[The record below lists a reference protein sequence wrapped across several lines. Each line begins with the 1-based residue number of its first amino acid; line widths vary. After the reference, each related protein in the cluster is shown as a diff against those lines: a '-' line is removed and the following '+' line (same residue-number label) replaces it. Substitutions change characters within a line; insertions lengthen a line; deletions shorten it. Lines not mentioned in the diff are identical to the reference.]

1 MGKNKEYELAI
12 KIAGEVEKS
21 FYESMRLSKKELQD
35 IAEQAA
41 QTTMRL
47 ESTYGKSSITAAGIQ
62 KNFSKSLKDAEP
74 FFSGLESA
82 AKTAFD
88 GISKAAMLAGAGI
101 TTGLV
106 ASVHVG
112 SEFESAF
119 AGVKKTVNAS
129 NAELEQMRDSIRG
142 LAKEMPSTAAELSA
156 IAESAGQLGIYNE
169 NIMGFTRTMADL
181 DVSTDL
187 GDSAAADFAKFAN
200 ITGMDQGLFRNMGSS
215 VVALGNNMATQ
226 ESNIVDMSM
235 RIAAAGDQI
244 GLSEANILGY
254 SAALSSVGIEAE
266 AGGTA
271 FSKLLANLQLAA
283 ETGKKLDDYASV
295 AGMTG
300 QEFKQAFQNDAA
312 EAINAFLVG
321 LTDTEQN
328 GKSAI
333 SVLDEM
339 GLTEVRLRDT
349 LLRAGNAS
357 DLFTNALEISN
368 TAWEENTALANEAE
382 QRYKTFES
390 QCQMTQNKLTDIGIT
405 VYDDLR
411 PALTEGIGLVNGFID
426 GFADQNMIGEFIES
440 ATKEMPTMARKA
452 KEAGEALS
460 EFAEPF
466 LKVGGWMVDNPG
478 VITGTIAGIG
488 MSLGAYKVASGIASL
503 TKALGPLNS
512 VGMGIMALGG
522 TAAVITGI
530 STSVKKAAAEAKQ
543 ANLDAHFGDISLS
556 ISELEETAAAMIQ
569 SQGLDQIRESIMAMG
584 EVDRIADDI
593 RDAQRELDKMNWKV
607 SVGME
612 LTESDQEAYQEKIE
626 SFVNSTQAFV
636 TEQQYAVNL
645 AVGVLTDDDLE
656 SNNIIDKVN
665 QFYAGKMDELE
676 NLGTQMNETI
686 TDAFQDGLLDIDEI
700 AEITKLQSQMANI
713 QNALAGAKYE
723 ANLELIKTKYF
734 MGDLDAESFRNL
746 QAKIQEQTVEASAN
760 YEKSFVLSVS
770 SADIMLKEGEIDQ
783 NEYES
788 MVSEFRE
795 NYMEY
800 VGDLQAKAAS
810 FQTQAIM
817 ENYSDVFDSVDRD
830 KIDEIIRNQLENALE
845 GAPFGMD
852 MREAFNASLLY
863 NDYDLGLDKATKD
876 ALADRWEYL
885 SPQLEQMQKIADTY
899 RQTGE
904 EIPEYISKEIDNL
917 ETIGILAGSG
927 DAIYSVMREEIENND
942 EYRKIAENMVKYGEY
957 LPEELASAISDNQQ
971 LINDAVDVS
980 FAETQEMLNQ
990 TYGKG
995 FDVTAPINV
1004 TMPTTASLLSTISD
1018 ISVGAT
1024 AHKDGGI
1031 FTQPHLGL
1039 VAEAGY
1045 PESIIPINNSPE
1057 AIDLWLKTGEL
1068 LGMDGLTGGA
1078 EPLAADIEE
1087 AAYSGAGDTV
1097 MQIDNSRTI
1106 YFYGDA
1112 PSKEELENVLE
1123 SEDEKF
1129 AQMMERYL
1137 ANGRRTRFY

>member
-62 KNFSKSLKDAEP
+62 KNFSKSLKDTEP

-129 NAELEQMRDSIRG
+129 NAELAEMRGAIRG
-142 LAKEMPSTAAELSA
+142 LAKDDLPATAAELSE

-169 NIMGFTRTMADL
+169 NIMGFTRTMSDL

-200 ITGMDQGLFRNMGSS
+200 ITGMDQGLFSNMGSS

-235 RIAAAGDQI
+235 RIAAAGNQI

-271 FSKLLANLQLAA
+271 FSKLLANLQLAT
-283 ETGKKLDDYASV
+283 ETGKKLEDYADV

-300 QEFKQAFQNDAA
+300 QEFKQAFQNDAT

-321 LTDTEQN
+321 LTNTEQN

-333 SVLDEM
+333 AVLDEM

-357 DLFTNALEISN
+357 DLFANALEISN
-368 TAWEENTALANEAE
+368 IAWEENTALANEAE

-426 GFADQNMIGEFIES
+426 GFADQNRIGEFIES

-460 EFAEPF
+460 EFADPF

-478 VITGTIAGIG
+478 VITGTIVGVGGALSAYKIVSGISSLTNALKAFNPVG
-488 MSLGAYKVASGIASL
+488 MSFMAFGA
-503 TKALGPLNS
+503 
-512 VGMGIMALGG
+512 
-522 TAAVITGI
+522 AAGVITGV
-530 STSVKKAAAEAKQ
+530 STAVKKAAAEAKQ

-569 SQGLDQIRESIMAMG
+569 NQNLDKLRESMEAMG
-584 EVDRIADDI
+584 VVDDIADDI
-593 RDAQRELDKMNWKV
+593 MLATRELNKLDWKV

-612 LTESDQEAYQEKIE
+612 LTEDEQEEYQRQVEN
-626 SFVNSTQAFV
+626 FVASTQEFLTQDQYALSLSVKVLFGDDTENANAVLDQIDAHFDQKQQELEEERLKLEDIVSKAREDGMIVPEEAEEIANQREVISQIQTDLMGNEYASQLDTIEAKYRGKNLDADSVVNLFSEVQDQRNEQMAMYDEMYADAMKGYRGIFEDEEFDSESDKLTEALLKQKADLVMLSTQRELDIIKNAYGDEYKNLTDQAKEAAERQLETTLLNVAYAGTPTDALDALGQFV
-636 TEQQYAVNL
+636 IDYSDINRSTRDAYADLYTPMETTIQELQELEQQL
-645 AVGVLTDDDLE
+645 KSMGVEIPDDMKEL
-656 SNNIIDKVN
+656 
-665 QFYAGKMDELE
+665 MDELASVGVIAGNE
-676 NLGTQMNETI
+676 DAAWELLGNLAESEEY
-686 TDAFQDGLLDIDEI
+686 QDYLKTIDE
-700 AEITKLQSQMANI
+700 AGGYMPE
-713 QNALAGAKYE
+713 ALA
-723 ANLELIKTKYF
+723 N
-734 MGDLDAESFRNL
+734 
-746 QAKIQEQTVEASAN
+746 
-760 YEKSFVLSVS
+760 
-770 SADIMLKEGEIDQ
+770 
-783 NEYES
+783 
-788 MVSEFRE
+788 
-795 NYMEY
+795 
-800 VGDLQAKAAS
+800 
-810 FQTQAIM
+810 
-817 ENYSDVFDSVDRD
+817 
-830 KIDEIIRNQLENALE
+830 
-845 GAPFGMD
+845 
-852 MREAFNASLLY
+852 
-863 NDYDLGLDKATKD
+863 
-876 ALADRWEYL
+876 
-885 SPQLEQMQKIADTY
+885 
-899 RQTGE
+899 
-904 EIPEYISKEIDNL
+904 
-917 ETIGILAGSG
+917 
-927 DAIYSVMREEIENND
+927 
-942 EYRKIAENMVKYGEY
+942 
-957 LPEELASAISDNQQ
+957 AISDNQQ

-980 FAETQEMLNQ
+980 FTETQEMLNQ

-995 FDVTAPINV
+995 FDVKAPINV
-1004 TMPTTASLLSTISD
+1004 TIPTTLSSMKD
-1018 ISVGAT
+1018 VAVSA
-1024 AHKDGGI
+1024 APHKDGGI

-1087 AAYSGAGDTV
+1087 AAYSGAGETV
-1097 MQIDNSRTI
+1097 IQIENSPVI
-1106 YFYGDA
+1106 NFNGNA
-1112 PSKEELENVLE
+1112 PAKEEIAEIIEDEN
-1123 SEDEKF
+1123 EKF
-1129 AQMMERYL
+1129 ARLMEIYL
-1137 ANGRRTRFY
+1137 ANGRRTRFYD

>member
-21 FYESMRLSKKELQD
+21 FYESMRLSKKELQA

-62 KNFSKSLKDAEP
+62 KNFSKSLKDTEP

-88 GISKAAMLAGAGI
+88 EISKAAMLAGAGI

-169 NIMGFTRTMADL
+169 NIIGFTRTMADL

-200 ITGMDQGLFRNMGSS
+200 ITGMDQGLFSNMGSS

-244 GLSEANILGY
+244 GLSEADILGY

-300 QEFKQAFQNDAA
+300 QKFKETFQNDAT

-321 LTDTEQN
+321 LTNTEQN

-333 SVLDEM
+333 AVLDEM

-426 GFADQNMIGEFIES
+426 GFAVEFIES

-460 EFAEPF
+460 EFADPF

-478 VITGTIAGIG
+478 VIAGAIASVGGALSAYKIVSGISSLTNALKAFNPVG
-488 MSLGAYKVASGIASL
+488 MSFMAFGAATGVI
-503 TKALGPLNS
+503 
-512 VGMGIMALGG
+512 MGVS
-522 TAAVITGI
+522 TA
-530 STSVKKAAAEAKQ
+530 VKKAAAEAKQ

-569 SQGLDQIRESIMAMG
+569 SQGLDQIRESIIAMG

-593 RDAQRELDKMNWKV
+593 RDAKRELDKMNWKV

-612 LTESDQEAYQEKIE
+612 LTESEQEAYQNKIE
-626 SFVNSTQAFV
+626 SFVNSAQAFV

-656 SNNIIDKVN
+656 GNNIIDKVN
-665 QFYAGKMDELE
+665 QFYTGKMDELA

-713 QNALAGAKYE
+713 KNALAGAEYD
-723 ANLELIKTKYF
+723 ANLELMKTKYF
-734 MGDLDAESFRNL
+734 MGDLDADTFKNM
-746 QAKIQEQTVEASAN
+746 QAELLEQTAAASAD
-760 YEKSFVLSVS
+760 YEKSFVMAVS
-770 SADIMLKEGEIDQ
+770 NADIMLKEGEIDQ

-810 FQTQAIM
+810 FQAQAIM
-817 ENYSDVFDSVDRD
+817 EQYSVEFNSADINE
-830 KIDEIIRNQLENALE
+830 KISEELENTLKHIEWGGNAALE
-845 GAPFGMD
+845 FDAD
-852 MREAFNASLLY
+852 IIYKDL
-863 NDYDLGLDKATKD
+863 DLGLDKATKD

-885 SPQLEQMQKIADTY
+885 APQLEQMNQTAAEY
-899 RQTGE
+899 REAGMEIPASLSEGINDAAIVGAMVGDRNALYTLMGE
-904 EIPEYISKEIDNL
+904 EAQNSEEYQEMLKSIQEQGIYIPEEIAN
-917 ETIGILAGSG
+917 
-927 DAIYSVMREEIENND
+927 AI
-942 EYRKIAENMVKYGEY
+942 A
-957 LPEELASAISDNQQ
+957 DNQQ

-1004 TMPTTASLLSTISD
+1004 TMPTTASALTAISD

-1068 LGMDGLTGGA
+1068 LGMDGLTGGT

-1112 PSKEELENVLE
+1112 PSKEELEDVLE

-1129 AQMMERYL
+1129 AQMMDRYL

>member
-47 ESTYGKSSITAAGIQ
+47 ESTYGKSSITAANIQ

-106 ASVHVG
+106 TSVHVG

-129 NAELEQMRDSIRG
+129 NAELELMRNSLRG

-156 IAESAGQLGIYNE
+156 IAESAGQLGIHNE
-169 NIMGFTRTMADL
+169 NIMGFTRTMSDL

-200 ITGMDQGLFRNMGSS
+200 ITGMDQGLFSNMGSS

-235 RIAAAGDQI
+235 RIAAAGNQI

-271 FSKLLANLQLAA
+271 FSKLLANLQLAT
-283 ETGKKLDDYASV
+283 ETGKKLEDYASV

-300 QEFKQAFQNDAA
+300 QEFKQAFQNDAT

-321 LTDTEQN
+321 LTNTEQN

-333 SVLDEM
+333 AVLDEM

-357 DLFTNALEISN
+357 DLFANALDISN

-452 KEAGEALS
+452 KEAGEALN
-460 EFAEPF
+460 ELADPF

-478 VITGTIAGIG
+478 VIVGTIAGVGGALSAYKIVSGISSLTNALKAFNPVG
-488 MSLGAYKVASGIASL
+488 MSFMAFGA
-503 TKALGPLNS
+503 
-512 VGMGIMALGG
+512 
-522 TAAVITGI
+522 AAGVITGV
-530 STSVKKAAAEAKQ
+530 STAVKKAAAEAKQ

-569 SQGLDQIRESIMAMG
+569 NQNLDKLRESMEAMG
-584 EVDRIADDI
+584 VVDDIADDI
-593 RDAQRELDKMNWKV
+593 MLATRELNKLDWKV

-612 LTESDQEAYQEKIE
+612 LTEDEQEEYQRQVEN
-626 SFVNSTQAFV
+626 FVASTQEFLTQDQYALSLSVKVLFGDDTENANAVLDQIDAHFDQKQQELEEERLKLEDIVSKAREDGIIIPEEAEEIANQREVISQIQTDLMGNEYASQLDTIEAKYRGKNLDADSVVNLFSEVQDQRNEQMAMYDEMYADAMRGYRGIFEDEEFDSESDKLTEALLKQKADLLMLSTQRELDIIKNAYGDEYKNLTDQAKEAAERQLETTLLNVAYAGTPTDALDALGQFV
-636 TEQQYAVNL
+636 IDYGDINRSTRDAYADLYTPMETTIQELQELEQQL
-645 AVGVLTDDDLE
+645 KSMGVEIPDDMKEL
-656 SNNIIDKVN
+656 
-665 QFYAGKMDELE
+665 MDELASVGVIAGNE
-676 NLGTQMNETI
+676 DAAWELLGNLAES
-686 TDAFQDGLLDIDEI
+686 DEYQDYLKTIDE
-700 AEITKLQSQMANI
+700 AGGYMPE
-713 QNALAGAKYE
+713 ALA
-723 ANLELIKTKYF
+723 N
-734 MGDLDAESFRNL
+734 
-746 QAKIQEQTVEASAN
+746 
-760 YEKSFVLSVS
+760 
-770 SADIMLKEGEIDQ
+770 
-783 NEYES
+783 
-788 MVSEFRE
+788 
-795 NYMEY
+795 
-800 VGDLQAKAAS
+800 
-810 FQTQAIM
+810 AI
-817 ENYSDVFDSVDRD
+817 
-830 KIDEIIRNQLENALE
+830 A
-845 GAPFGMD
+845 
-852 MREAFNASLLY
+852 
-863 NDYDLGLDKATKD
+863 
-876 ALADRWEYL
+876 
-885 SPQLEQMQKIADTY
+885 
-899 RQTGE
+899 
-904 EIPEYISKEIDNL
+904 
-917 ETIGILAGSG
+917 
-927 DAIYSVMREEIENND
+927 
-942 EYRKIAENMVKYGEY
+942 
-957 LPEELASAISDNQQ
+957 DNQQ

-1004 TMPTTASLLSTISD
+1004 TMPTTASALTAISD

-1087 AAYSGAGDTV
+1087 AAYGSAGEMVVNIEHNPTL
-1097 MQIDNSRTI
+1097 Q
-1106 YFYGDA
+1106 FYGAA
-1112 PSKEELENVLE
+1112 PSKEDIEDVLE
-1123 SEDEKF
+1123 SDAEEFDRKMQDWLASNRRLKF
-1129 AQMMERYL
+1129 TDMF
-1137 ANGRRTRFY
+1137 G

>member
-21 FYESMRLSKKELQD
+21 FYESMRLSKKELQA

-62 KNFSKSLKDAEP
+62 KNFSKSLKDTEP

-88 GISKAAMLAGAGI
+88 EISKAAMLAGAGI

-200 ITGMDQGLFRNMGSS
+200 ITGMDQGLFSNMGSS

-244 GLSEANILGY
+244 GLSEADILGY

-300 QEFKQAFQNDAA
+300 QKFKETFQNDAT

-321 LTDTEQN
+321 LTNTEQN

-333 SVLDEM
+333 AVLDEM

-426 GFADQNMIGEFIES
+426 GFAVEFIES

-460 EFAEPF
+460 EFADPF

-478 VITGTIAGIG
+478 VITGTIAGVG
-488 MSLGAYKVASGIASL
+488 TALGTYKIASGIMSL
-503 TKALGPLNS
+503 TKALGSLNP

-530 STSVKKAAAEAKQ
+530 STAVKKAAAEAKQ

-593 RDAQRELDKMNWKV
+593 RDAKRELDKMNWKV

-612 LTESDQEAYQEKIE
+612 LTESEQEAYQEKIE

-656 SNNIIDKVN
+656 GNNIIDKVN
-665 QFYAGKMDELE
+665 QFYTGKMDELE

-713 QNALAGAKYE
+713 QNALAGAEYD
-723 ANLELIKTKYF
+723 ANLELMKTKYS
-734 MGDLDAESFRNL
+734 MGDLDADSFRNM
-746 QAKIQEQTVEASAN
+746 QAELQEQVAAASAD
-760 YEKSFVLSVS
+760 YEKSFVMAVS
-770 SADIMLKEGEIDQ
+770 NSDIRLKEGQISQEQ
-783 NEYES
+783 YENE
-788 MVSEFRE
+788 VSEFRE

-817 ENYSDVFDSVDRD
+817 ENYSDVFGSIDINE
-830 KIDEIIRNQLENALE
+830 KISEELENTLKHIEWGGNAALE
-845 GAPFGMD
+845 FDAD
-852 MREAFNASLLY
+852 IIYKDL
-863 NDYDLGLDKATKD
+863 DLGLDKDTKA
-876 ALADRWEYL
+876 ALSELWVDLA
-885 SPQLEQMQKIADTY
+885 PQLEQMNQTAAEYREAGMEIPASLSAGINDTAMVGAMVGDRNALY
-899 RQTGE
+899 TLMGE
-904 EIPEYISKEIDNL
+904 EAQNSEEYQEMLKSIQEQGIYIPEEIAN
-917 ETIGILAGSG
+917 
-927 DAIYSVMREEIENND
+927 AI
-942 EYRKIAENMVKYGEY
+942 A
-957 LPEELASAISDNQQ
+957 DNQQ
-971 LINDAVDVS
+971 IINDAVDVS
-980 FAETQEMLNQ
+980 FTETQEMLNQ

-1004 TMPTTASLLSTISD
+1004 TMPTTASALTAISD

-1068 LGMDGLTGGA
+1068 LGMDGLTGGV

-1112 PSKEELENVLE
+1112 PSKEELEDVLE

-1129 AQMMERYL
+1129 AQMMDRYL